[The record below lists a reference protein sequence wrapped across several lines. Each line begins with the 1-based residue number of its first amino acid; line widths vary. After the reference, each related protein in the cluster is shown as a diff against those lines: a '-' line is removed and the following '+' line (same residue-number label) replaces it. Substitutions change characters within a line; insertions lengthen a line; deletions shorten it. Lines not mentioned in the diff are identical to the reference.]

1 MWTVTGKYCF
11 IRFGDAPPKIHL
23 LTKKIKGEFM
33 DKTTKALFIVCL
45 VLVGA
50 LGFTTGLLL
59 QEKPIH
65 PSKTTKNTT
74 ITNNPNKTTS
84 NLNNTN
90 TKPGNEWNVSYCP
103 YCGAPFK
110 ATVYEAYLID
120 ANGILHR
127 RYYRIYECGHRVYM
141 GEKTS
146 QLYAMTPEAQ
156 ESWREEVRRNGG
168 EVYY

>member
-33 DKTTKALFIVCL
+33 DKTTKALFVACF
-45 VLVGA
+45 VLATA
-50 LGFTTGLLL
+50 LGFTTGPLL
-59 QEKPIH
+59 QEKPIL

-90 TKPGNEWNVSYCP
+90 QDKEDLVTFPSG
-103 YCGAPFK
+103 
-110 ATVYEAYLID
+110 YLIHVGEAHPICPFCGSTD
-120 ANGILHR
+120 TYQTGTGPVGDYW
-127 RYYRIYECGHRVYM
+127 YYYYHCNSCGRDFAEYTENVF
-141 GEKTS
+141 T
-146 QLYAMTPEAQ
+146 
-156 ESWREEVRRNGG
+156 
-168 EVYY
+168 